1 MRVLIVDDEAAFA
14 EPLAQRLNLR
24 GMDAAVAGDATQALA
39 MLGEP
44 WDIIFLDVC
53 LPGMDGVS
61 LLKIIR
67 ERCADVDVV
76 MLSGATEMNKAVQA
90 MRRGARNWLSKPV
103 ALESVLEECRK
114 SRERAEARRRAAR
127 LTEEARWRSLGRIA
141 EGVAHE
147 VNNPLNII
155 VQAAG
160 MVSDCLEG
168 PEAEALPDVGEVRDA
183 LRVIVKQSL
192 RVREITRKLLM
203 AGKGL
208 DPRTGPLDV
217 RAVVRRVLGLLQGRM
232 EQQRVTCMTDFPADD
247 APRPH
252 GSPLELEQV
261 VLHLLENALDAMPD
275 GGTLRVSAKIEA
287 AGDGESVYVLSVED
301 SGPGIAADILPH
313 IFEPFFTT
321 RRERKAAGLGLAVAR
336 GLVVKRGGT
345 LEAMPSTTGACF
357 VLRLPLESSEDDEK
371 TA

>member
-14 EPLAQRLNLR
+14 ESLAQRLCLR

-39 MLGEP
+39 LLADS

-103 ALESVLEECRK
+103 ALDAVLEECRK
-114 SRERAEARRRAAR
+114 ARERAEARRRAAR

-168 PEAEALPDVGEVRDA
+168 PEAAALPEAAEVRDA
-183 LRVIVKQSL
+183 LRVIVEQSL

-217 RAVVRRVLGLLQGRM
+217 PAVVRRVLGLLQGRM
-232 EQQRVTCMTDFPADD
+232 EQQRVLCTTDFPADGT
-247 APRPH
+247 PRPH

-275 GGTLRVSAKIEA
+275 GGSLHIEA
-287 AGDGESVYVLSVED
+287 RIESAGEGESAYVLSVAD

-321 RRERKAAGLGLAVAR
+321 HRERKAAGLGLAVAR

-345 LEAMPSTTGACF
+345 LDATPSAAGARF
-357 VLRLPLESSEDDEK
+357 VLRLPLEQAED
-371 TA
+371 

>member
-14 EPLAQRLNLR
+14 ESLAQRLCLR
-24 GMDAAVAGDATQALA
+24 GMEAAVAGDATQALA
-39 MLGEP
+39 MLADP

-61 LLKIIR
+61 LLKVIR

-103 ALESVLEECRK
+103 ALEAVLEECRK
-114 SRERAEARRRAAR
+114 ARERTEARRRAAR

-168 PEAEALPDVGEVRDA
+168 PEADALPDVGEVRDA

-203 AGKGL
+203 AGKGM

-217 RAVVRRVLGLLQGRM
+217 PAVVGRVLGLLQGRM
-232 EQQRVTCMTDFPADD
+232 DQQHVRCETDFPADD
-247 APRPH
+247 TPRPH

-261 VLHLLENALDAMPD
+261 VLHLLENALDAMPE
-275 GGTLRVSAKIEA
+275 GGTLRIRASIEA
-287 AGDGESVYVLSVED
+287 AGEEALYALSVAD
-301 SGPGIAADILPH
+301 SGPGIDADILPH
-313 IFEPFFTT
+313 IFEPFVTT

-345 LEAMPSTTGACF
+345 LDVVPSTDGACF
-357 VLRLPLESSEDDEK
+357 VLRLPLEQPEN
-371 TA
+371 